1 MKKCFLILMGCFMDL
16 FLNAQTY
23 QEQIIGNWREYR
35 TTVSFSCEGKIYSN
49 IIDKNIEDKIGTE
62 YTFYR
67 SKSLKVNVGGEII
80 GTYQINGNKL
90 TLDYEAFGYSRAEFP
105 ETIKSINSTTMVT
118 EAKMSDFV
126 DKDDLT
132 YFIETDGFKK
142 EFAALVRSFAGKE
155 ITVITTKY
163 YTKK

>member
-1 MKKCFLILMGCFMDL
+1 MKKCIFFLLAVFMTL

-35 TTVSFSCEGKIYSN
+35 MTVSFSCEGKTYSN

-67 SKSLKVNVGGEII
+67 SKTLKVNIGGGVM
-80 GTYQINGNKL
+80 GTYRIYGNKL
-90 TLDYEAFGYSRAEFP
+90 ILDYKAFGHSHAEFP

-118 EAKMSDFV
+118 ETKMSDFV

-155 ITVITTKY
+155 ITVTTTKY